1 MPVLK
6 LTKLKVDEQ
15 ILPTRSSLKTDKG
28 GFKLCII
35 GRPGKG
41 KSVLIRDLLYN
52 KMDIIPAAMV
62 ICESEENNSFYE
74 SFINPLYIHDR
85 YSEDLIAGVKE
96 RQVLIKN
103 QVDNPWMF
111 LVMDDC
117 MGDKTIYN
125 SATMKR
131 FFKNSRHW
139 NVLSLFS
146 CQYVLDFKPEIR
158 ACISGVFIF
167 HDLVASN
174 REKIYKN
181 FASVI
186 PTFRLF
192 CEIMDSLPEYHCIYI
207 DNFFSKSR
215 DWRDYVYYYKA
226 DPNLKFQFG
235 SRATKM
241 FAKKRLNMDE
251 RSDK

>member
-1 MPVLK
+1 MSALN
-6 LTKLKVDEQ
+6 LTKLKVDEH
-15 ILPTRSSLKTDKG
+15 ILPTRSSMKTDIG

-35 GRPGKG
+35 GRPGRG
-41 KSVLIRDLLYN
+41 KSVLIKDLLYN

-74 SFINPLYIHDR
+74 SFINPLYIHSQ
-85 YSEDLIAGVKE
+85 YSEDLIARVKE
-96 RQVLIKN
+96 RQVLVKSQSS

-111 LVMDDC
+111 FVMDDC
-117 MGDKTIYN
+117 MGDKSIYS
-125 SATMKR
+125 SASMRR

-158 ACISGVFIF
+158 ACIDGVFIF
-167 HDLVASN
+167 HDIIASN

-186 PTFRLF
+186 PTFNLF
-192 CEIMDSLPEYHCIYI
+192 CKIMDSLPEYHCIYI
-207 DNFFSKSR
+207 DSFSKSR
-215 DWRDYVYYYKA
+215 DWKDYVYYYKA
-226 DPNLKFQFG
+226 DPNLKFKFG
-235 SRATKM
+235 SHATHR
-241 FAKKRLNMDE
+241 FAKKRLDVE
-251 RSDK
+251 R